1 MSVPHSHWAQ
11 KLKPSPTLQ
20 IKAVA
25 DAMRSAGGKV
35 FDFGIGEMNPEIPLP
50 TNIKEA
56 ITKAFKEDATHYSP
70 AGGDPELV
78 EAIVDDLRRFQ
89 LDYSREQIVVCPG
102 PKDAIFKAALALLNP
117 SAKRHRLVMLAPGY
131 ESFENIPMLLTG
143 KPPILLET
151 DAQFLPEP
159 ERLADLL
166 KQDPTIAAVVLN
178 SPNNPTGAVYERP
191 LLEQL
196 AEVLAHHPDVAVL
209 SDEVYRTL
217 YYDNIPHT
225 SMGSLLP
232 EQTFVVGGMSK
243 EVSGTGLRL
252 GFVAGP
258 QEVMKTLENIQGNAS
273 SCVNLPT
280 QKGYARFLREDANLQ
295 VRHQIRN
302 ELCRRRDCLL
312 EQFAK
317 AAPDAL
323 WHTPRGAFYFFPDM
337 HAYLGCR
344 TANGQLVETDH
355 DLARYLLQTARVV
368 ATPGSL
374 FQRPGHLR
382 FAYAVPLETIKGG
395 MAHLGTALAKLTRT
409 QPPE

>member
-1 MSVPHSHWAQ
+1 MSVPHSQWAQ

-78 EAIVDDLRRFQ
+78 EAIVDDLRQFQ

-166 KQDPTIAAVVLN
+166 NK
-178 SPNNPTGAVYERP
+178 
-191 LLEQL
+191 
-196 AEVLAHHPDVAVL
+196 
-209 SDEVYRTL
+209 
-217 YYDNIPHT
+217 
-225 SMGSLLP
+225 
-232 EQTFVVGGMSK
+232 
-243 EVSGTGLRL
+243 
-252 GFVAGP
+252 
-258 QEVMKTLENIQGNAS
+258 
-273 SCVNLPT
+273 
-280 QKGYARFLREDANLQ
+280 
-295 VRHQIRN
+295 
-302 ELCRRRDCLL
+302 
-312 EQFAK
+312 
-317 AAPDAL
+317 
-323 WHTPRGAFYFFPDM
+323 
-337 HAYLGCR
+337 
-344 TANGQLVETDH
+344 
-355 DLARYLLQTARVV
+355 
-368 ATPGSL
+368 
-374 FQRPGHLR
+374 HLR
-382 FAYAVPLETIKGG
+382 
-395 MAHLGTALAKLTRT
+395 
-409 QPPE
+409 

>member
-1 MSVPHSHWAQ
+1 M
-11 KLKPSPTLQ
+11 
-20 IKAVA
+20 
-25 DAMRSAGGKV
+25 
-35 FDFGIGEMNPEIPLP
+35 
-50 TNIKEA
+50 
-56 ITKAFKEDATHYSP
+56 
-70 AGGDPELV
+70 
-78 EAIVDDLRRFQ
+78 
-89 LDYSREQIVVCPG
+89 
-102 PKDAIFKAALALLNP
+102 
-117 SAKRHRLVMLAPGY
+117 MLAPGY

-151 DAQFLPEP
+151 DAQFLPDP
-159 ERLADLL
+159 KKLADLL

-217 YYDNIPHT
+217 YYDNVPHT

-295 VRHQIRN
+295 VRHQIRDG
-302 ELCRRRDCLL
+302 LCRRRDCLL
-312 EQFAK
+312 EHFAG

-337 HAYLGCR
+337 HAYLGLPDCR
-344 TANGQLVETDH
+344 RAVRRKRPRPRTLSAPDCPCRGN
-355 DLARYLLQTARVV
+355 ARQ
-368 ATPGSL
+368 
-374 FQRPGHLR
+374 
-382 FAYAVPLETIKGG
+382 PLS
-395 MAHLGTALAKLTRT
+395 ATRT
-409 QPPE
+409 PSLCLRRSVGDDRAGDGPSGCGVSEADRELTAGMPRTMPHGTRRVFQDNGAAR

>member
-1 MSVPHSHWAQ
+1 MSIPHSQWAQ
-11 KLKPSPTLQ
+11 KLKPSPTLEV
-20 IKAVA
+20 KAVA
-25 DAMRSAGGKV
+25 DAMRKAGGDI

-50 TNIKEA
+50 TNIKEG
-56 ITKAFKEDATHYSP
+56 ITKALKEDATHYSP

-78 EAIVDDLRRFQ
+78 EAIVEDLGRFQ
-89 LDYSREQIVVCPG
+89 LNYSPEQIVVFPG

-117 SAKRHRLVMLAPGY
+117 TAKRHRLVMLSPGY

-151 DAQFLPEP
+151 DAQFLPNP
-159 ERLADLL
+159 RKLADLL
-166 KQDPTIAAVVLN
+166 KADHMIGAVVLN

-196 AEVLAHHPDVAVL
+196 AEVIGSHPDVAVL
-209 SDEVYRTL
+209 SDEVYRTI
-217 YYDNIPHT
+217 YYDGIQHA
-225 SMGSLLP
+225 SIASFVP
-232 EQTFVVGGMSK
+232 EQAFVVGGMSK

-258 QEVMKTLENIQGNAS
+258 QEVMKTLEIIEGNAS

-280 QKGYARFLREDANLQ
+280 QKGYARFLREDSNLQ
-295 VRHQIRN
+295 VRHQIR
-302 ELCRRRDCLL
+302 EGLCRRRDCLL
-312 EQFAK
+312 EHFAS

-323 WHTPRGAFYFFPDM
+323 WHTPKGAFYFFPDM

-344 TANGQLVETDH
+344 TADGQLVESDH

-409 QPPE
+409 QPLQ